1 MSKNL
6 NNKKELR
13 LPAAMKDNQ
22 ILTIIGLMVVV
33 LAIMAVMK
41 PDAYFTGKNL
51 TSMIYQFP
59 EYGIL
64 AFGMMACMIAGGI
77 DLSLVGIM
85 NLTGVLAALIL
96 KKMVVMDGSTVLN
109 PEMVTPAILLAV
121 VVAVVVGA
129 ACGAF
134 NGFIIGYFN
143 LPAMLV
149 TLCGLQLYTGLAYG
163 ITGGP
168 AINGM
173 CDEFKN
179 IANGT
184 IPGTI
189 IPWVLLIF
197 VAVLAVVTFVMKC
210 TVFGHEIYFLGSNAK
225 AAKYSGINTLKVI
238 IMTHMFSGILGGI
251 SGILITS
258 HLNSAKSSNGATYT
272 LLTLL
277 IVVLG
282 GIHPDGGRGRVLGVT
297 LSIFLLQMIANAFTL
312 LHYSQNAKTFANGC
326 LLIIALVLSVILSN
340 RSTHKKKK
348 AASPS
353 GSK

>member
-1 MSKNL
+1 MSEPKL
-6 NNKKELR
+6 TKERR
-13 LPAAMKDNQ
+13 LPSVVQDTHIM
-22 ILTIIGLMVVV
+22 TIVALMVLVCI
-33 LAIMAVMK
+33 IMLILH
-41 PDAYFTGKNL
+41 PGAYFSGRNL
-51 TSMIYQFP
+51 SSMILQFP

-85 NLTGVLAALIL
+85 NLSGVLAALIL
-96 KKMVVMDGSTVLN
+96 KNMVQMDGSTVLN
-109 PEMVTPAILLAV
+109 PGMVLPALVLAI
-121 VVAVVVGA
+121 VVAVAVGA

-134 NGFIIGYFN
+134 NGFVIGYFG

-173 CDEFKN
+173 CNAFKN

-184 IPGTI
+184 IPGTG
-189 IPWVLLIF
+189 IPIVLLIF
-197 VAVLAVVTFVMKC
+197 IAVLAVVVFIMKC

-225 AAKYSGINTLKVI
+225 AAMYSGINTLKVT
-238 IMTHMFSGILGGI
+238 IMTYMFSGILGGI

-258 HLNSAKSSNGATYT
+258 HLNSAKSSNGSTYT

-282 GIHPDGGRGRVLGVT
+282 GIHPDGGKGRVIGVT
-297 LSIFLLQMIANAFTL
+297 LAVLLLQMIANAFSL
-312 LHYSQNAKTFANGC
+312 MHVSQNARTFANGC
-326 LLIIALVLSVILSN
+326 LLIAALVLSVVLEK
-340 RSTHKKKK
+340 RAEKK
-348 AASPS
+348 AAAAS
-353 GSK
+353 